1 MPEKLARSVVV
12 TPCCRHHSLTERPL
26 LRHSW
31 ICVAHS
37 CSFARCFNSALV
49 ILTPHNTTVAKPF
62 ATFRYYCLMCVYAR
76 LGLTVT
82 LHGIRGPFSHV
93 REWPPLTPKRTQGAL
108 PLDPAIARFGLEE
121 LLSLRNRVSAAF
133 CCDTIWLAPI
143 IRCRSAHLVEVQP
156 NFCLLWI
163 CTILLMPAK
172 AALLRSPRSGLL
184 LF

>member
-1 MPEKLARSVVV
+1 L
-12 TPCCRHHSLTERPL
+12 TPPL
-26 LRHSW
+26 RGLGLK
-31 ICVAHS
+31 S
-37 CSFARCFNSALV
+37 CSACG
-49 ILTPHNTTVAKPF
+49 IG
-62 ATFRYYCLMCVYAR
+62 CL
-76 LGLTVT
+76 L
-82 LHGIRGPFSHV
+82 F
-93 REWPPLTPKRTQGAL
+93 
-108 PLDPAIARFGLEE
+108 
-121 LLSLRNRVSAAF
+121 F